1 MPYTLYAICN
11 MINYPIFYTCFN
23 PFVYIHHTH
32 IHYTITHT
40 SYTQPLYI
48 QPLYIQPLYI
58 QPLYTQPLYTQYTY
72 MVLIICFLSKRE
84 MSDISGNE

>member
-48 QPLYIQPLYI
+48 QPLYIQPLY
-58 QPLYTQPLYTQYTY
+58 TQPLYTQYTY